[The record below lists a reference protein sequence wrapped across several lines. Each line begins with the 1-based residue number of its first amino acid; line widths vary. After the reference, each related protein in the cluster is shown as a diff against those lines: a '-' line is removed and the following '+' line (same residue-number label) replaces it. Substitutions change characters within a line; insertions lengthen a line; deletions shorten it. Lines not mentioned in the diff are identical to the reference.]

1 MKAYIKTFGVCVLFC
16 TACQN
21 TNTMTAVNIEN
32 EGLHQKVSHYN
43 RYSAFSLL
51 DHQDKKILK
60 KSSPRTLKRMKLG
73 EILTIN
79 DLIRL
84 AQCGVN
90 DQTILAYLKETRANY
105 SLSQLQIKR
114 LQDAGVSPR
123 IVNFII
129 ETGR

>member
-1 MKAYIKTFGVCVLFC
+1 MKGYIKTFSICLLFC
-16 TACQN
+16 SACNQS
-21 TNTMTAVNIEN
+21 NTMTAVNIEN
-32 EGLHQKVSHYN
+32 ENLQQKVSQSN
-43 RYSAFSLL
+43 RYSAYSLL
-51 DHQDKKILK
+51 DRQDKTILK
-60 KSSPRTLKRMKLG
+60 KSSPRTLRRMQKG
-73 EILTIN
+73 ETLTIN

-84 AQCGVN
+84 AQSGVN
-90 DQTILAYLKETRANY
+90 DQTVLAYLKQTRANY